1 MLEKPQE
8 LPKQDHPQPEP
19 QPAIIGAQPPRSH
32 PQPAAAVGKVSEIV
46 EQLKQE
52 RERAQKEVKTFDA
65 AITALGSNG
74 SNAQLLQPKP
84 QPVPAAAQP
93 PQTNPQP
100 VPEGAQPVQA
110 EPKPAVAPVVES
122 VSQVVEQLKQER
134 ERAQKEVRT
143 FDAAITALGS
153 NGSNAQPL
161 QPKPQL
167 VPAAAPLAQTKPQPA
182 PVAGQ
187 PSQPNRQSAPA
198 AAQPGQAEPKPAAPV
213 VKNVSEVV
221 EQLKHE
227 RERAQKEV
235 KTLDAAIT
243 ALGSN
248 GSNAQP
254 PQPKPQSA
262 PAAANPAQ
270 PNPQAVPEAAQPGQ
284 AKPKPAPADAKPPR
298 SMARRII
305 VPLAVVLIL
314 AAVGFGVWRVFFY
327 VPPLPANIIPLS
339 GRIEGDDSAVS
350 PKTSGRILEIRV
362 REGDRVSAGDI
373 IAVLDDEQLRARI
386 EQAQAEVQQAQAK
399 ARSAQDQIAVLNEQL
414 QQEEANVVQQE
425 AAQDIASFDKEA
437 YTRLARS
444 GAVAERQ
451 GKQAAST
458 ADQQAA
464 AVAGAKRRVAGVN
477 MQLAQQQAT
486 IADAMASV
494 GHTQAQL
501 TEARENRQDLTVKA
515 PFDGT
520 VVTRVAEP
528 GEVITSGTPVVTLLD
543 LSKVYLR
550 GFVPEGQI
558 GKVKVG
564 QLARVYLDSNP
575 KQPVDAYVSRIDPQ
589 ATFTPENTYFR
600 DDRVKQVVG
609 LKLQLKGALG
619 YAKPGM
625 PADGEVLVAGDQWP
639 KEKRK

>member
-1 MLEKPQE
+1 MTEQLVIDRPQE
-8 LPKQDHPQPEP
+8 LPEQHQPQPEP
-19 QPAIIGAQPPRSH
+19 QPKPA
-32 PQPAAAVGKVSEIV
+32 PAAAVGNVSEIV
-46 EQLKQE
+46 QQLKQE
-52 RERAQKEVKTFDA
+52 RERAQKE
-65 AITALGSNG
+65 I
-74 SNAQLLQPKP
+74 Q
-84 QPVPAAAQP
+84 
-93 PQTNPQP
+93 
-100 VPEGAQPVQA
+100 
-110 EPKPAVAPVVES
+110 
-122 VSQVVEQLKQER
+122 
-134 ERAQKEVRT
+134 
-143 FDAAITALGS
+143 
-153 NGSNAQPL
+153 
-161 QPKPQL
+161 
-167 VPAAAPLAQTKPQPA
+167 
-182 PVAGQ
+182 
-187 PSQPNRQSAPA
+187 
-198 AAQPGQAEPKPAAPV
+198 
-213 VKNVSEVV
+213 
-221 EQLKHE
+221 
-227 RERAQKEV
+227 
-235 KTLDAAIT
+235 TLDAAIT

-248 GSNAQP
+248 SSNAQP
-254 PQPKPQSA
+254 LQPTPQSVSVAAHPAQTKPEPA
-262 PAAANPAQ
+262 PVAGQPPQ
-270 PNPQAVPEAAQPGQ
+270 PNPQPAPGAVQSGQ
-284 AKPKPAPADAKPPR
+284 SKQKRAPANAKPAR

-305 VPLAVVLIL
+305 VPLVVILIL
-314 AAVGFGVWRVFFY
+314 VAVGFGVWRVFFY
-327 VPPLPANIIPLS
+327 TPPMSPNIVPLS

-362 REGDRVSAGDI
+362 REGDRVSTGDI

-386 EQAQAEVQQAQAK
+386 EQAQAQVQQAQAK
-399 ARSAQDQIAVLNEQL
+399 ARSARDQIAVLDEQL
-414 QQEEANVVQQE
+414 QQEEANVAQQE

-437 YTRLARS
+437 YTRLAKS

-451 GKQAAST
+451 GKQAVST

-494 GHTQAQL
+494 GQAQAQL

-528 GEVITSGTPVVTLLD
+528 GEVITAGTPVITLLD

-550 GFVPEGQI
+550 GFIPEGQI
-558 GKVKVG
+558 GKIKVG
-564 QLARVYLDSNP
+564 QTAHVYLDSNP

-639 KEKRK
+639 EEKRK

>member
-1 MLEKPQE
+1 
-8 LPKQDHPQPEP
+8 
-19 QPAIIGAQPPRSH
+19 
-32 PQPAAAVGKVSEIV
+32 
-46 EQLKQE
+46 
-52 RERAQKEVKTFDA
+52 
-65 AITALGSNG
+65 
-74 SNAQLLQPKP
+74 
-84 QPVPAAAQP
+84 
-93 PQTNPQP
+93 
-100 VPEGAQPVQA
+100 
-110 EPKPAVAPVVES
+110 
-122 VSQVVEQLKQER
+122 
-134 ERAQKEVRT
+134 
-143 FDAAITALGS
+143 
-153 NGSNAQPL
+153 
-161 QPKPQL
+161 
-167 VPAAAPLAQTKPQPA
+167 
-182 PVAGQ
+182 
-187 PSQPNRQSAPA
+187 
-198 AAQPGQAEPKPAAPV
+198 
-213 VKNVSEVV
+213 
-221 EQLKHE
+221 
-227 RERAQKEV
+227 
-235 KTLDAAIT
+235 
-243 ALGSN
+243 
-248 GSNAQP
+248 
-254 PQPKPQSA
+254 
-262 PAAANPAQ
+262 
-270 PNPQAVPEAAQPGQ
+270 
-284 AKPKPAPADAKPPR
+284 
-298 SMARRII
+298 MARRII
-305 VPLAVVLIL
+305 IPVVVILIL

-327 VPPLPANIIPLS
+327 VPPLPANIVPLS

-362 REGDRVSAGDI
+362 REGDRVSTGDI

-386 EQAQAEVQQAQAK
+386 EQAQAEVRQAQAK
-399 ARSAQDQIAVLNEQL
+399 ARSARDQIAVLNEQL

-451 GKQAAST
+451 GKQAVST

-477 MQLAQQQAT
+477 MQLAQQQAA

-494 GHTQAQL
+494 GQAQAQL

-528 GEVITSGTPVVTLLD
+528 GEVITSGTPVITLLD

-564 QLARVYLDSNP
+564 QAAHVYLDSNP

-625 PADGEVLVAGDQWP
+625 PADGEILVAGDQWP
-639 KEKRK
+639 EEKRK

>member
-1 MLEKPQE
+1 MTEQLVIDRPQE
-8 LPKQDHPQPEP
+8 LPEQHQPQPEP
-19 QPAIIGAQPPRSH
+19 QPKPA
-32 PQPAAAVGKVSEIV
+32 PAAAVGNVSEIV
-46 EQLKQE
+46 QQLKQE
-52 RERAQKEVKTFDA
+52 RERAQKE
-65 AITALGSNG
+65 I
-74 SNAQLLQPKP
+74 Q
-84 QPVPAAAQP
+84 
-93 PQTNPQP
+93 
-100 VPEGAQPVQA
+100 
-110 EPKPAVAPVVES
+110 
-122 VSQVVEQLKQER
+122 
-134 ERAQKEVRT
+134 
-143 FDAAITALGS
+143 
-153 NGSNAQPL
+153 
-161 QPKPQL
+161 
-167 VPAAAPLAQTKPQPA
+167 
-182 PVAGQ
+182 
-187 PSQPNRQSAPA
+187 
-198 AAQPGQAEPKPAAPV
+198 
-213 VKNVSEVV
+213 
-221 EQLKHE
+221 
-227 RERAQKEV
+227 
-235 KTLDAAIT
+235 TLDAAIT

-248 GSNAQP
+248 SSNAQP
-254 PQPKPQSA
+254 LQPTPQSVPVTAHPAQTKPEPA
-262 PAAANPAQ
+262 PVAGQPPQ
-270 PNPQAVPEAAQPGQ
+270 PNPQPAPGAVQSGQ
-284 AKPKPAPADAKPPR
+284 SKQKRAPANAKPAR

-305 VPLAVVLIL
+305 VPLVVILIL
-314 AAVGFGVWRVFFY
+314 VAVGFGVWRVFFY
-327 VPPLPANIIPLS
+327 TPPMSPNIVPLS

-362 REGDRVSAGDI
+362 REGDRVSTGDI

-386 EQAQAEVQQAQAK
+386 EQAQAQVQQAQAK
-399 ARSAQDQIAVLNEQL
+399 ARSARDQIAVLDEQL
-414 QQEEANVVQQE
+414 QQEEANVAQQE

-437 YTRLARS
+437 YTRLAKS

-451 GKQAAST
+451 GKQAVST

-494 GHTQAQL
+494 GQAQAQL

-528 GEVITSGTPVVTLLD
+528 GEVITAGTPVITLLD

-550 GFVPEGQI
+550 GFIPEGQI
-558 GKVKVG
+558 GKIKVG
-564 QLARVYLDSNP
+564 QTAHVYLDSNP

-639 KEKRK
+639 EEKRK

>member
-1 MLEKPQE
+1 MTEQLVIDRPQE
-8 LPKQDHPQPEP
+8 LPKQDQPQPEPHPEP
-19 QPAIIGAQPPRSH
+19 QPAPVAAQLEPK
-32 PQPAAAVGKVSEIV
+32 PAPAPAVGNVSEIV
-46 EQLKQE
+46 EKLKHE
-52 RERAQKEVKTFDA
+52 RERAQKE
-65 AITALGSNG
+65 I
-74 SNAQLLQPKP
+74 Q
-84 QPVPAAAQP
+84 
-93 PQTNPQP
+93 
-100 VPEGAQPVQA
+100 
-110 EPKPAVAPVVES
+110 
-122 VSQVVEQLKQER
+122 
-134 ERAQKEVRT
+134 T

-161 QPKPQL
+161 LPNPQSVPVAAQP
-167 VPAAAPLAQTKPQPA
+167 AQTK
-182 PVAGQ
+182 
-187 PSQPNRQSAPA
+187 
-198 AAQPGQAEPKPAAPV
+198 AQPV
-213 VKNVSEVV
+213 
-221 EQLKHE
+221 
-227 RERAQKEV
+227 
-235 KTLDAAIT
+235 
-243 ALGSN
+243 
-248 GSNAQP
+248 
-254 PQPKPQSA
+254 

-270 PNPQAVPEAAQPGQ
+270 PNSKSAPAAAQPGQ

-298 SMARRII
+298 SMAHRLI
-305 VPLAVVLIL
+305 VPVVVILIL

-327 VPPLPANIIPLS
+327 VPPLPANIVPLS

-362 REGDRVSAGDI
+362 REGDRVSTGDI
-373 IAVLDDEQLRARI
+373 IAVLDDAQLRARI

-399 ARSAQDQIAVLNEQL
+399 ARSARDQIAVLDEQL
-414 QQEEANVVQQE
+414 RQEEANVAQQE
-425 AAQDIASFDKEA
+425 AAHDIASFDKEA
-437 YTRLARS
+437 YTRLAQS
-444 GAVAERQ
+444 GAVSERQ
-451 GKQAAST
+451 GRQAVST

-494 GHTQAQL
+494 GQAQAQL
-501 TEARENRQDLTVKA
+501 TEAQENRQDLTVKA

-528 GEVITSGTPVVTLLD
+528 GEVITAGTPVITLLD

-550 GFVPEGQI
+550 GFIPEGQI
-558 GKVKVG
+558 GKIKVG
-564 QLARVYLDSNP
+564 QAAHVYLDSNP

-625 PADGEVLVAGDQWP
+625 PSDGEILIAGDQWP
-639 KEKRK
+639 EEKRK

>member
-1 MLEKPQE
+1 MTEQLVIDRPQE
-8 LPKQDHPQPEP
+8 LPKQDQPQPEP
-19 QPAIIGAQPPRSH
+19 QPATVGAQPPRPN
-32 PQPAAAVGKVSEIV
+32 PQPAPAVGKVSEIV

-74 SNAQLLQPKP
+74 SNAQPAQTKP
-84 QPVPAAAQP
+84 QSVPV
-93 PQTNPQP
+93 
-100 VPEGAQPVQA
+100 
-110 EPKPAVAPVVES
+110 
-122 VSQVVEQLKQER
+122 
-134 ERAQKEVRT
+134 
-143 FDAAITALGS
+143 
-153 NGSNAQPL
+153 
-161 QPKPQL
+161 
-167 VPAAAPLAQTKPQPA
+167 AAPPAQTKPQPA
-182 PVAGQ
+182 PAAGQ
-187 PSQPNRQSAPA
+187 PPEPNQQSAPA
-198 AAQPGQAEPKPAAPV
+198 PA
-213 VKNVSEVV
+213 K
-221 EQLKHE
+221 
-227 RERAQKEV
+227 
-235 KTLDAAIT
+235 
-243 ALGSN
+243 
-248 GSNAQP
+248 P
-254 PQPKPQSA
+254 PQPNSQSDTA
-262 PAAANPAQ
+262 
-270 PNPQAVPEAAQPGQ
+270 AAQPGQ

-305 VPLAVVLIL
+305 LPLVVVLIL

-327 VPPLPANIIPLS
+327 TPPMSPNIVPLS

-362 REGDRVSAGDI
+362 REGDRVTTGDI

-399 ARSAQDQIAVLNEQL
+399 ARSARDQIAVLNEQL
-414 QQEEANVVQQE
+414 RQEEANVAQQE
-425 AAQDIASFDKEA
+425 AAHDIASFDKQA
-437 YTRLARS
+437 YTRLAQS
-444 GAVAERQ
+444 GAVSERQ
-451 GKQAAST
+451 GRQAVST

-494 GHTQAQL
+494 SHTQAQL
-501 TEARENRQDLTVKA
+501 TEAMENRQDLTVKA

-528 GEVITSGTPVVTLLD
+528 GEVITSGTPVITLLD

-564 QLARVYLDSNP
+564 QAAHVYLDSNP

-639 KEKRK
+639 EEKRK